1 MTLILGIDEAGRG
14 PIIGPMV
21 MCGLLV
27 DEKGEKKLEAM
38 GAKDSK
44 MLTREQREGLFDR
57 IKKIAIA
64 YKIVVIEPSEID
76 RAVGR
81 EDGLNLNRLE
91 ARKSCLI
98 IDELKPDK
106 AYIDSPSNNVKKYK
120 EYLRSHLKDKSVEL
134 VVEHKADVKFKS
146 VSGASILAKVTRDNE
161 IDGLKKNIGMDLG
174 SGYMTDPK
182 TIEFMKANYEKHA
195 DIFRKSWF
203 PYKELVNKKMQRSLE
218 DFTSFIRE
226 EPAKS
231 PVLERMKKLEDF
243 GYHFAVPKSEHELA
257 IMKGPC
263 TIILYKSGKLLIQ
276 GKEDVKKSVE
286 KLLKE

>member
-14 PIIGPMV
+14 PVIGPMV

-27 DEKGEKKLEAM
+27 DEKGEKKLESM

-44 MLTREQREGLFDR
+44 MLTREQREALFGK
-57 IKKIAIA
+57 IKSIAID
-64 YKIVVIEPSEID
+64 YKIVVIKPSEID
-76 RAVGR
+76 KAVGR
-81 EDGLNLNRLE
+81 DDGLNLNRLE

-106 AYIDSPSNNVKKYK
+106 AYIDSPSNNVKEYK
-120 EYLRSHLKDKSVEL
+120 EYVRSHIKHKKVEL
-134 VVEHKADVKFKS
+134 IVEHKADVKFKS
-146 VSGASILAKVTRDNE
+146 VSGASILAKVTRDWE
-161 IDGLKKNIGMDLG
+161 IEKIKKQIGVDFG
-174 SGYMTDPK
+174 SGYLHDPK
-182 TIEFMKANYEKHA
+182 TIEFMKNNYEKHA

-218 DFTSFIRE
+218 EFTSFIKE

-243 GYHFAVPKSEHELA
+243 GYHFAVPKSSHELA

-276 GKEDVKKSVE
+276 GKDEVKKAVE
-286 KLLKE
+286 NLLK